1 MELNPVTWRPAA
13 RSVSPPQA
21 CPTNICSLKHTGGA
35 PTARTCAGLAARQ
48 TLGTARTGLLADA
61 SAEHAYSPRGQTV
74 PALRLPQQRL
84 LKRTMSEAERCS
96 GAQRRA
102 VSLSPAR
109 RPSRDAARLPALP
122 QASLHA
128 PRCAPSDVIHD
139 AHGSAAVDALALL
152 AARVQHACSIAS

>member
-1 MELNPVTWRPAA
+1 V
-13 RSVSPPQA
+13 PP
-21 CPTNICSLKHTGGA
+21 
-35 PTARTCAGLAARQ
+35 
-48 TLGTARTGLLADA
+48 
-61 SAEHAYSPRGQTV
+61 
-74 PALRLPQQRL
+74 LRLPQQRL

-139 AHGSAAVDALALL
+139 AYCSAAVDALALL
-152 AARVQHACSIAS
+152 AARLQHACSIAS